1 MDSKKPTT
9 EELID
14 WLKSRSHRGEGWE
27 LVTTNTGSLALRQSR
42 YAHHLTPEDALAYAM
57 HDEAL
62 ARVQKRHPHYVT
74 TLG

>member
-1 MDSKKPTT
+1 MDPKKPTT
-9 EELID
+9 EELIE

-27 LVTTNTGSLALRQSR
+27 LATTNTGSLALKQSR
-42 YAHHLTPEDALAYAM
+42 SGHHRTPEEALAYAM

-62 ARVQKRHPHYVT
+62 ARVQNRLPHYVT